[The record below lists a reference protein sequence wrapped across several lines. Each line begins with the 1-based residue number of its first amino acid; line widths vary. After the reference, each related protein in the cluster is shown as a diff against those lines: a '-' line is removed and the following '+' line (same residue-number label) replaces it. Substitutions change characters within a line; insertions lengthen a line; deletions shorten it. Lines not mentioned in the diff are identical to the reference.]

1 MAFSINTSID
11 SLQAYN
17 ALVKTTAETQKSQ
30 LRLAT
35 LKKINSVSDDT
46 SGYNV
51 GKQLEAQSLRQK
63 SQLNNVSAAKNYLST
78 AETALQQ
85 INDKFNQIAAKYVD
99 AQDPLKDKDSIA
111 KDIKTL
117 ASDIDSILK
126 NTNINGHNLLAQ
138 SDGTALA
145 SNDTFDL
152 GGNTFTVD
160 FASSNYLNVDTIK
173 STLGGGTVVIP
184 DFGVSFVSSDLLI
197 DTSEAYTG
205 GAQTSS
211 ITVTF
216 ANGTSSSFGVSTV
229 GCSNKGDIYNAIRNA
244 AASQNP
250 GVSLS
255 WIGAPTYGSP
265 RVSSTIGSNITSFK
279 TTSGVDI
286 VGELGLTREVQDIII
301 DGGGLLST
309 DTDTILTSA
318 SNLITA
324 QDNVRSALGRIGNLI
339 QTADSR
345 SEFLTA
351 SLANNTATISSIFDA
366 DIAEEQLKAT
376 KGNIGIQI
384 GTAMFSQLNTA
395 PQQLLS
401 LF

>member
-1 MAFSINTSID
+1 MAFSINTSIN
-11 SLQAYN
+11 SIQAYN
-17 ALVKTTAETQKSQ
+17 ALVKTTTETLKSQ

-35 LKKINSVSDDT
+35 LKKINSVADDT

-51 GKQLEAQSLRQK
+51 GKQLEAQSLKQK

-117 ASDIDSILK
+117 ASEIDSILK

-160 FASSNYLNVDTIK
+160 FASSSYLNIDTIK
-173 STLGGGTVVIP
+173 STLEGGTVVIP
-184 DFGVSFVSSDLLI
+184 DSGVSFYSSSQLI
-197 DTSEAYTG
+197 NTSDAYTG
-205 GAQTSS
+205 GAQTST

-216 ANGTSSSFGVSTV
+216 ANGTSSDFDVSTA

-255 WIGAPTYGSP
+255 WIGAPTYGVP
-265 RVSSTIGSNITSFK
+265 RVSATGSYITSFK

-286 VGELGLTREVQDIII
+286 VGELGLTREVQDTIITS
-301 DGGGLLST
+301 GGLLST
-309 DTDTILTSA
+309 DTDTIIASAENLT
-318 SNLITA
+318 TA
-324 QDNVRSALGRIGNLI
+324 QDNVRSALGRTGNLI

-366 DIAEEQLKAT
+366 DVAEEQLKAT